1 MADGEYVCSLDA
13 SSLKKAKLELYEE
26 SKDRLSALQTF
37 REWIGSQKWLKT
49 PTGSFALFVK
59 GPRESLFH
67 KINEKSNI

>member
-37 REWIGSQKWLKT
+37 REWIDSQKWLKT
-49 PTGSFALFVK
+49 PTGIFAFLLRVQEKHYFTRLMK
-59 GPRESLFH
+59 SLR
-67 KINEKSNI
+67 